1 MTDFTIAEDFLS
13 LDEKQGRNHFCQPE
27 DLQFLV
33 ISFLLNWMMVTN
45 RLPRRIYISVS
56 IWKGQCYS

>member
-33 ISFLLNWMMVTN
+33 ISFLLNRLVTIIQ
-45 RLPRRIYISVS
+45 LT
-56 IWKGQCYS
+56 